1 MSNRI
6 TSAPPYTGLSRLK
19 LFAALS
25 RTPHGL
31 IDMSTPMLGALLW
44 LGAFPSPGVILLG
57 LLTVFAGY
65 TAVYALND
73 VVDYHTDREKAR
85 LGFFDDSGSDLDA
98 VLVRHPMAQG
108 YLSFNE
114 GLIWAVSWGAVA
126 LLGAY
131 LLNPVCVLIFVGAC
145 ALEVIYCLMLQ
156 VSYLRTVVSG
166 AVKSAGTVAAVYAV
180 DPDPSL
186 GFVGLLFLWLVLWE
200 IGGQNVPNDWA
211 DATLDRRFG
220 ARTIPVA
227 FGPETSIRIIGACLL
242 ATVILSI
249 PLFALSPAGFGGAYI
264 SMVAGLGICLL
275 LIPAI
280 NLYRNPSGEKAMAVF
295 NSASYYPLSLFGL
308 VVVKL
313 LL

>member
-1 MSNRI
+1 MANPT
-6 TSAPPYTGLSRLK
+6 TSASPYTGLSRLK

-44 LGAFPSPGVILLG
+44 LGAFPSLRVILLG

-73 VVDYHTDREKAR
+73 VVDYSTDREKAR
-85 LGFFDDSGSDLDA
+85 MGLFGDPGGDLDA

-108 YLSFNE
+108 YLSFTE
-114 GLIWAVSWGAVA
+114 GLVWAVSWGAAA

-131 LLNPVCVLIFVGAC
+131 LLNPFCVLIFVGAC
-145 ALEVIYCLMLQ
+145 ALEVVYCLMLR

-180 DPDPSL
+180 DPNPSL

-200 IGGQNVPNDWA
+200 IGGQNVPNDWTDA
-211 DATLDRRFG
+211 DLDRRFG
-220 ARTIPVA
+220 ARTVPVA
-227 FGPETSIRIIGACLL
+227 FGSETSIRIIAGCLL
-242 ATVILSI
+242 AAVILSI
-249 PLFALSPAGFGGAYI
+249 FLFAVSPAGFGGAYI
-264 SMVAGLGICLL
+264 SMVVGIGVCLL
-275 LIPAI
+275 LIPAF
-280 NLYRNPSGEKAMAVF
+280 NLYRDPSTEKAMAVF
-295 NSASYYPLSLFGL
+295 NNASYYPLSLFGL
-308 VVVKL
+308 VVIRL